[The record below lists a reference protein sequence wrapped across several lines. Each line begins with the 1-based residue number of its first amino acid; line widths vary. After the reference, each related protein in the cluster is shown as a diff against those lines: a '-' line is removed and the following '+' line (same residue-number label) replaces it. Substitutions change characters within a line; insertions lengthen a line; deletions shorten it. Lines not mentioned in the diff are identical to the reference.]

1 MIPLTLILRKST
13 AGYDLAKE
21 FKVNHLLFRDDLK
34 LFGKS
39 EDQIDSL
46 GTLSKELMKRGR
58 KVRFHGITLL
68 DGLIIRE
75 IEEDR
80 YKYMTVPSDR
90 KSRRKEKQVQ
100 RPRTRNRENV
110 AYMYENVVLGT
121 LGTVKKELVENNNKV
136 SERAPVTEIE
146 KICVLG
152 SA

>member
-1 MIPLTLILRKST
+1 MRKST
-13 AGYDLAKE
+13 ASYDLAKE

-80 YKYMTVPSDR
+80 YKYMTVPSDIG
-90 KSRRKEKQVQ
+90 
-100 RPRTRNRENV
+100 NRE
-110 AYMYENVVLGT
+110 E
-121 LGTVKKELVENNNKV
+121 KKSKYKDLEL
-136 SERAPVTEIE
+136 EIE
-146 KICVLG
+146 NMWHTCMKMWFLVRLVQ
-152 SA
+152 